1 MLRQA
6 HPDHAAAL
14 LKGAQAEVNERWKL
28 YEYLAAMPG
37 PASKIEAKP
46 DDEKSL
52 SKGAAND

>member
-14 LKGAQAEVNERWKL
+14 LKGAQEEVNERWKL

-37 PASKIEAKP
+37 PASRTEANF
-46 DDEKSL
+46 DDEKPL